1 MLEKCG
7 AHSIYC
13 SIFSFSIISLHNVIG
28 YFCVQSN
35 PSTTL
40 IVPGSPQ
47 PSLWPWQCLLESAC
61 GVCFCI
67 SEERVSRGVKRKGKD
82 SEAFKTSEGTTCKL
96 KDHFRFS
103 KILNFKWAL
112 QTHVIQPHILLYCWK
127 NDKTKKAPYSNLAFV
142 VLSLFCKAKL
152 YSHKWV
158 ICHVP
163 SSALEIEDGDGRIL
177 WKRQTTILAIVSI
190 FSWPIGRLYT
200 TIL

>member
-1 MLEKCG
+1 MVNYVFFPAVFILHFFKYLLWNPCLKYAG
-7 AHSIYC
+7 KVWCALYC
-13 SIFSFSIISLHNVIG
+13 SIFSFSIISFPNFIG

-103 KILNFKWAL
+103 KILNF
-112 QTHVIQPHILLYCWK
+112 
-127 NDKTKKAPYSNLAFV
+127 
-142 VLSLFCKAKL
+142 
-152 YSHKWV
+152 
-158 ICHVP
+158 
-163 SSALEIEDGDGRIL
+163 
-177 WKRQTTILAIVSI
+177 
-190 FSWPIGRLYT
+190 
-200 TIL
+200 